1 MRPGIEFIFENE
13 GDDAPGHIPGD
24 VRVTLCAEPHT
35 RFFWAGDDLATQT
48 TIPIAAAL
56 LGGQLG
62 QVQSITGEVIR
73 LVVPDGAVV
82 YPAAV
87 LRVRGEGLPISTD
100 PGRRGDLFVRLLVDF
115 PRTLVLSPED
125 RETLRQILAPQLPPG
140 GVDDGAPVA
149 VAGAATDSEGT
160 ALAGGDGGAGL
171 VDRELEPATDQ
182 DFGRGYPIVHP
193 MVCAQQ

>member
-24 VRVTLCAEPHT
+24 VRVTLCAEPHV

-48 TIPIAAAL
+48 MVPIAAAL
-56 LGGQLG
+56 LGGHLG
-62 QVQSITGEVIR
+62 QVQSITGEAIR
-73 LVVPDGAVV
+73 LAVPEGAVV

-87 LRVRGEGLPISTD
+87 LRVRGEGLPLSTD
-100 PGRRGDLFVRLLVDF
+100 PSRRGDLFVRLLVDF
-115 PRTLVLSPED
+115 PRMLVLSSED
-125 RETLRQILAPQLPPG
+125 REALRRILAPQLPPG
-140 GVDDGAPVA
+140 GVDDTATTA
-149 VAGAATDSEGT
+149 AAAAAATAGDEGT
-160 ALAGGDGGAGL
+160 VL